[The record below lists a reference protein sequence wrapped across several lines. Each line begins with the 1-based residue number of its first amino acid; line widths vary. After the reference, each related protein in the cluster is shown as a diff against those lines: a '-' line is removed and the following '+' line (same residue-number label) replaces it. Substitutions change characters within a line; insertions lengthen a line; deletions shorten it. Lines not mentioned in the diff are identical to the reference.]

1 VLRAV
6 FLTAVPSRKPSKN
19 GQRVGPT
26 VVLETEN
33 LTKRYGTVA
42 AVSGLGLALHEGEI
56 LGLIGPNGAGK
67 TTVFDLLTGLLPVD
81 DGAVYLAGVD
91 VTDWPAHVRARC
103 GLGRSFQDARLWPSL
118 TVREALAVAMERH
131 VEVPEVLPALVG
143 LPAVGDSEAAVAMR
157 VDELIELLG
166 LGAFRDKFV
175 AELSTGS
182 RRIVEIGAMLAHRPR
197 VLLLD
202 EPSSGIAQKETEAL
216 GPLLRDVQHQL
227 ACSMLVIEHDMRLIT
242 GLADRIVALDLGQ
255 VIADGTPAQ
264 VTSNAR
270 VIDSYLGEM
279 ADEVVPAGEKK

>member
-1 VLRAV
+1 
-6 FLTAVPSRKPSKN
+6 VP
-19 GQRVGPT
+19 VDA
-26 VVLETEN
+26 
-33 LTKRYGTVA
+33 GTVR
-42 AVSGLGLALHEGEI
+42 
-56 LGLIGPNGAGK
+56 
-67 TTVFDLLTGLLPVD
+67 FM
-81 DGAVYLAGVD
+81 GVD
-91 VTDWPAHVRARC
+91 VTDWPAHTRARC

-118 TVREALAVAMERH
+118 TVSEALAVAMERH
-131 VEVPEVLPALVG
+131 VDVPEVLPALVG
-143 LPAVGDSEAAVAMR
+143 LPAVADSEAAVRRR
-157 VDELIELLG
+157 VDELVELLG

-216 GPLLRDVQHQL
+216 GPVLRDVQQQL
-227 ACSMLVIEHDMRLIT
+227 GCSMLVIEHDMRLIT

-264 VTSNAR
+264 VTSDAR

-279 ADEVVPAGEKK
+279 ADEVVPAGGKA